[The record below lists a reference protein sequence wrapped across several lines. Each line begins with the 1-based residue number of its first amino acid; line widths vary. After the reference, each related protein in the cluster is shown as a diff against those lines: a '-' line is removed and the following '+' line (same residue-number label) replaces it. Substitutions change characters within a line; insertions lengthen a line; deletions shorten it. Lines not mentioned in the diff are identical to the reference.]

1 MPWERRLSEALQS
14 VPVGHAKAA
23 ALAEVA
29 ELELRR
35 PRKHSGLS
43 TVLTEGLFQPGHLDL
58 LQAGWP
64 RREPATPALAAK
76 SSPDNM
82 AAGQPPV
89 LFGSGELLSRQEAF
103 NLHSGNHELRGTSFP
118 FHGAQ

>member
-1 MPWERRLSEALQS
+1 MSEALQS

-64 RREPATPALAAK
+64 RREPATPALAA
-76 SSPDNM
+76 NM

-89 LFGSGELLSRQEAF
+89 LFGSGELLS
-103 NLHSGNHELRGTSFP
+103 
-118 FHGAQ
+118 